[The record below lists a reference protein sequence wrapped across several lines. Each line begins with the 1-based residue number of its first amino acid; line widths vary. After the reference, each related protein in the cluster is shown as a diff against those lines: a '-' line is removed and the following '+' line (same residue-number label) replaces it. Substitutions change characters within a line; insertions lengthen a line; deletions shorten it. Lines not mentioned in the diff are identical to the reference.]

1 MKWNEG
7 NSLVQLLS
15 IIEKEL
21 ASLLIQQILNKR
33 KIYLLCY
40 LMMIFNAVLP
50 VWILMIPNFELIK

>member
-15 IIEKEL
+15 IIEEEL
-21 ASLLIQQILNKR
+21 ASLLIQKILNKR
-33 KIYLLCY
+33 KIYLHCY

-50 VWILMIPNFELIK
+50 VWISMIPNFELIK